1 MIGRQSEAGWA
12 VTGRTDALG
21 APAGPEA
28 TVLDMSTDE
37 DPVPMGTDEDSVHMS
52 TDEAL
57 PAAGPISRRP
67 WLRRTLGLILVGVAA
82 YEAYQRRHQLTQAL
96 DMYDR
101 LSLSWLVVA
110 IWAEAASMVIFARLQ
125 RWLLKAGGVRIGL
138 GEMVEIT
145 LAGNALGTSLPGG
158 AAWAATWAFGQLRRR
173 GADKVLAG
181 WVILV
186 AGALAS
192 FALFVLVAS
201 GAFVAGSTGP
211 VANLRALAAALAAI
225 PIVVGAGVVAARRSE
240 AAHRTIARAWAW
252 TRDHV
257 PGAGPAGRLVGNV
270 HESLQKVRPGLLG
283 WVEAFGLALGNW
295 LSNAACLLACLLAL
309 HVHVPWRG
317 LLVIYS
323 LTQISA
329 SLPITPGGLGVVE
342 GSMAALLVAYG
353 TPASQALAVVLLYR
367 IVSFWGL
374 VPVGWGV
381 WLWLEAGSRVGRR
394 RTHPWAEH
402 PHRRGE
408 DNSGPIPVLGPA
420 RLVRPAD
427 CDGCED
433 DGTELVVGQHRR
445 LTRPLTRT

>member
-1 MIGRQSEAGWA
+1 MA
-12 VTGRTDALG
+12 VTGRHDAPVADLRADAPLG
-21 APAGPEA
+21 RSA
-28 TVLDMSTDE
+28 D
-37 DPVPMGTDEDSVHMS
+37 VPS
-52 TDEAL
+52 
-57 PAAGPISRRP
+57 PAADNRPSAPITRRP
-67 WLRRTLGLILVGVAA
+67 WLRRTLGLVLLGVAA
-82 YEAYQRRHQLTQAL
+82 YEAYQRHHQLAQAI
-96 DMYDR
+96 DMYDQ
-101 LSLSWLVVA
+101 LSVTWLGVA
-110 IWAEAASMVIFARLQ
+110 VAAEAASMVIFARLQ

-173 GADKVLAG
+173 GADKILAG

-201 GAFVAGSTGP
+201 GAWIAGSEGP
-211 VANLRALAAALAAI
+211 VANLRWLAAALAAI
-225 PIVVGAGVVAARRSE
+225 PVLVAAGVVGARRSQ
-240 AAHRTIARAWAW
+240 AVNRVIADVWAW
-252 TRDHV
+252 IRDHL
-257 PGAGPAGRLVGNV
+257 PGARLAGRAVGNV
-270 HESLQKVRPGLLG
+270 HESLQTVRPGLVG
-283 WVEAFGLALGNW
+283 WLEAFGLAIGNW

-353 TPASQALAVVLLYR
+353 TSGSQALAVVLLYR

-374 VPVGWGV
+374 VPIGWGV
-381 WLWLEAGSRVGRR
+381 WLWLEAGQRVGRR
-394 RTHPWAEH
+394 HTHPWAEH

-408 DNSGPIPVLGPA
+408 DNSGPIPVAGPA
-420 RLVRPAD
+420 RLLRPAD

-433 DGTELVVGQHRR
+433 DGTETVVGQHRR